1 MFEAMWS
8 ALDLNVWALAAVAV
22 VGILFARWAARRWH
36 RPFPATAVTVLGALG
51 YLTATLLPASYAIFA
66 AYPGLHC
73 VWVPDL
79 AAAFAGGGGF
89 VNLLLMVPLGAGLAM
104 LGWRLPPAVITLG
117 ATAAAVEL
125 VQAAVPT
132 LGRSCDT
139 TDALLN
145 VAGGLFAWSAARL
158 AVEWAAR
165 SVSRRAPERPVSVS

>member
-8 ALDLNVWALAAVAV
+8 ALDVNVWALAAVAV
-22 VGILFARWAARRWH
+22 VGIFFARGAARRRH
-36 RPFPATAVTVLGALG
+36 RPFPATVVTVLGALG
-51 YLTATLLPASYAIFA
+51 YLTATLVPASDGIFA
-66 AYPGLHC
+66 SYPGLYC

-89 VNLLLMVPLGAGLAM
+89 VNLLLMMPLGAGLAM
-104 LGWRLPPAVITLG
+104 LGWRLPPAAITLG
-117 ATAAAVEL
+117 ATAAAVEFA
-125 VQAAVPT
+125 QAAVPT

-158 AVEWAAR
+158 VGESVAR
-165 SVSRRAPERPVSVS
+165 RGAERPVSVS